1 MMATTSSLIH
11 TAKATGGEHDGHGKV
26 ADPHVWPSCG
36 GDEIEEKKRFKN
48 TFAVAQAI
56 ILKEAQVFF
65 HFRASRAKMA
75 SIGFYVSGNLRP
87 NPAVCL
93 AVWNSNK

>member
-65 HFRASRAKMA
+65 PLPRFPCKD
-75 SIGFYVSGNLRP
+75 GFHRLLRVWKPATESGRLFS
-87 NPAVCL
+87 CL
-93 AVWNSNK
+93 ELK